1 MAWKIL
7 GVGSPLVDLL
17 LNVDDSFLKEHVSGA
32 KGGMEMVEP
41 EVISALVTLSGK
53 TPEKAPGGSAGNTV
67 FALAKMGIP
76 CAMLGKLGHDE
87 KGEFYRAAFRSN
99 GGDDG
104 YFIPTSEAPTG
115 SCLSLVTP
123 DAERT
128 MRSALGASLLL
139 NEKEIINTDFS
150 PFDLV
155 YIEGYMLFSPVFDT
169 LIRRAKEAGCR
180 IGFDL
185 ASFEVAGIFREK
197 LLGEILPDYV
207 DLLFANE
214 EEAAALLGNDMSPAD
229 MAAGLGRYCEVV
241 VVKSGVRGSIAVRGT
256 EKVQIPAFVVPDPVD
271 TTAAGDL
278 YAAGFICGLARGASL
293 EKCGAAGARISSEVV
308 KVFGSVLCKEAWD
321 KVFEEIKGF

>member
-1 MAWKIL
+1 MGWKVL

-17 LNVDDSFLKEHVSGA
+17 LNVDDTFLKDHVSGA

-41 EVISALVTLSGK
+41 EVISALVALSGK
-53 TPEKAPGGSAGNTV
+53 NPGKAPGGSAGNTV
-67 FALAKMGIP
+67 FALAKMGVE
-76 CAMLGKLGHDE
+76 CAMLGKLGNDG
-87 KGEFYRAAFRSN
+87 KGDFYRASFRSN

-104 YFIPTSEAPTG
+104 YFLITSEAPTG
-115 SCLSLVTP
+115 SCLSLVTQ

-139 NEKEIINTDFS
+139 TEKEIAETDFS

-197 LLGEILPDYV
+197 LLNEILPDYV

-214 EEAAALLGNDMSPAD
+214 EEATALLGTMSPED
-229 MAAGLGRYCEVV
+229 LAAGLGRYCETV
-241 VVKSGVRGSIAVRGT
+241 VVKSGIRGSLALRGT
-256 EKVQIPAFVVPDPVD
+256 EKVQIPAFAVKDPVD

-278 YAAGFICGLARGASL
+278 YAAGFIRGLAADAPL
-293 EKCGAAGARISSEVV
+293 EKCGVIGARISSEVV
-308 KVFGSVLCKEAWD
+308 KVFGSVLGKEAWD
-321 KVFEEIKGF
+321 KVFEEIEGL